1 MIKEILNVFKS
12 DSLMDRAFERSY
24 EMLEITNEMFKESK
38 RVLRETDNSE
48 LNIDINSQDFIVNK
62 FQREVRKDVF
72 NQLAMSGSEE
82 LTSGMILV
90 SIVIDL
96 ERIGDFTKNIVEIAQ
111 NHPQRLHAGD
121 FENELR
127 DLENAIEDNFART
140 IHCFKNVDEKAAFN
154 LLKEYKGL
162 SRKFDKKIESL
173 IRGED
178 TSLTSGSAVALAIYL
193 RALKRIFSHLR
204 NVTSSVV
211 NPFHRIGFKPKK
223 RKKTKKV
230 KEEKVKEE
238 KTTEE

>member
-1 MIKEILNVFKS
+1 MIKEILNIFKS
-12 DSLMDRAFERSY
+12 DSLMDRAFKRSY
-24 EMLEITNEMFKESK
+24 EMLEITNQMFKDSK
-38 RVLRETDNSE
+38 RVLRETDSGQ
-48 LNIDINSQDFIVNK
+48 LNLDINDQDFIINK

-72 NQLAMSGSEE
+72 NHLAMSGNTE
-82 LTSGMILV
+82 LPSGMVLA

-121 FENELR
+121 FENDLLEL
-127 DLENAIEDNFART
+127 EKAVEDSFGKT
-140 IHCFKNVDEKAAFN
+140 IHCFKNSDEKAAFN
-154 LLKEYKGL
+154 LLKEYKWV
-162 SRKFDKKIESL
+162 SRKFDAKIESL

-178 TSLTSGSAVALAIYL
+178 TTLTSGSAVALAIYL

-223 RKKTKKV
+223 PKNIN
-230 KEEKVKEE
+230 
-238 KTTEE
+238 

>member
-1 MIKEILNVFKS
+1 MIKEILSVFKS
-12 DSLMDRAFERSY
+12 DSLMDRAFKRSY
-24 EMLEITNEMFKESK
+24 EMLEITNEMFREAK
-38 RVLRETDNSE
+38 RVLRKTDNSE

-72 NQLAMSGSEE
+72 NHLAMSGNEE
-82 LTSGMILV
+82 LTSGMVLA

-121 FENELR
+121 FED
-127 DLENAIEDNFART
+127 DLLNLEKAIEDNFERT
-140 IHCFKNVDEKAAFN
+140 IYCFKNTDEKAAFE
-154 LLKEYKGL
+154 LLKEYKKL

-178 TSLTSGSAVALAIYL
+178 TTLTSGSAVALAIYL

-223 RKKTKKV
+223 KKNPKKNKV
-230 KEEKVKEE
+230 EKAEEE
-238 KTTEE
+238 